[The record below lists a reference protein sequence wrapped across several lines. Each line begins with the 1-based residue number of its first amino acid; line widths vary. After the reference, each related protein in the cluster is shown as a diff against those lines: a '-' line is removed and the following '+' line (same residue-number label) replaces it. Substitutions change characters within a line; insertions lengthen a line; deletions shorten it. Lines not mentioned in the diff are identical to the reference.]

1 MRILLVEDEP
11 DAALLIARGLREQAF
26 AVDIAADGEQA
37 ARCAYETNYDAIILD
52 VMLPKGDGLS
62 VCRQIRARGA
72 LTPILLLTAL
82 DAVESRIQG
91 LDNGADD
98 YLTKPFAFGE
108 LLARLRAI
116 IRRGTRPIVPEILAV
131 GDLTLDTRS
140 REAKRGPRTIRLTA
154 REYALLEFF
163 ARRPGEVI
171 GRPEIAEHVWDE
183 QYDPFSNVIDVYVQR
198 LRRKLDAKGE
208 PPLIVTR
215 RGEGYVFGQARLS

>member
-1 MRILLVEDEP
+1 
-11 DAALLIARGLREQAF
+11 
-26 AVDIAADGEQA
+26 
-37 ARCAYETNYDAIILD
+37 
-52 VMLPKGDGLS
+52 MLPKRDGLW

-91 LDNGADD
+91 LDSGADD

-116 IRRGTRPIVPEILAV
+116 IRRGTRPIVPEILTVA
-131 GDLTLDTRS
+131 DLTIDTRT
-140 REAKRGPRTIRLTA
+140 REAKRGQRAIRLTA

-183 QYDPFSNVIDVYVQR
+183 QYDQFSNVIDVYVQR
-198 LRRKLDAKGE
+198 LRRKLDVAGE
-208 PPLIVTR
+208 RPLIVTR
-215 RGEGYVFGQARLS
+215 RGEGYVFGQ

>member
-11 DAALLIARGLREQAF
+11 DAALLIAKGLREQAF
-26 AVDIAADGEQA
+26 AVDVAVDGEYA
-37 ARCAYETNYDAIILD
+37 ARQASEARYDAIILD
-52 VMLPKGDGLS
+52 VMLPRRDGLS

-72 LTPILLLTAL
+72 TTPILLLTAL

-91 LDNGADD
+91 LDSGADD

-116 IRRGTRPIVPEILAV
+116 IRRGARPIVPEVLTVA
-131 GDLTLDTRS
+131 DLTIDTRS
-140 REAKRGPRTIRLTA
+140 RAATRGRRQIRLTA

-163 ARRPGEVI
+163 ARRPGAVI

-198 LRRKLDAKGE
+198 LRRKLDAAGE
-208 PPLIVTR
+208 TSLIATR
-215 RGEGYVFGQARLS
+215 RGEGYVFG

>member
-11 DAALLIARGLREQAF
+11 DAAMLIAKGLREQAF
-26 AVDIAADGEQA
+26 AVDVAADGELGAQQ
-37 ARCAYETNYDAIILD
+37 AYETNYDAIILD
-52 VMLPKGDGLS
+52 VMLPKRDGLS

-72 LTPILLLTAL
+72 LTPILVLTAL

-91 LDNGADD
+91 LDSGADD

-131 GDLTLDTRS
+131 GDLTIDTRT
-140 REAKRGPRTIRLTA
+140 REATRGDRVIRLTA

-163 ARRPGEVI
+163 ARRAGEVI

-183 QYDPFSNVIDVYVQR
+183 QYDQFSNVIDVYVQR
-198 LRRKLDAKGE
+198 LRRKLDAEGE
-208 PPLIVTR
+208 RPLITTR
-215 RGEGYVFGQARLS
+215 RGEGYVFGK

>member
-11 DAALLIARGLREQAF
+11 DAALLIAKGLREQAF
-26 AVDIAADGEQA
+26 AVDIAVDGEHGARQA
-37 ARCAYETNYDAIILD
+37 DETNYDAIILD
-52 VMLPKGDGLS
+52 VMLPRRDGLS

-82 DAVESRIQG
+82 DAVDARIQG

-116 IRRGTRPIVPEILAV
+116 IRRGSRPIVPEILTVAN
-131 GDLTLDTRS
+131 LTIDTRR
-140 REAKRGPRTIRLTA
+140 REAKRGQRSIRLTA

-163 ARRPGEVI
+163 ARRAGEVI

-183 QYDPFSNVIDVYVQR
+183 QYDQFSNVIDVYVQR
-198 LRRKLDAKGE
+198 LRRKLDAEGE

-215 RGEGYVFGQARLS
+215 RGEGYRFGQ

>member
-11 DAALLIARGLREQAF
+11 DAALLIAKGLREQAF
-26 AVDIAADGEQA
+26 AVDIAGDGEHALRQA
-37 ARCAYETNYDAIILD
+37 DETNYDAIILD
-52 VMLPKGDGLS
+52 VMLPRRDGLS

-82 DAVESRIQG
+82 DAVDARIQG

-116 IRRGTRPIVPEILAV
+116 IRRGSRPIVPEILTVAN
-131 GDLTLDTRS
+131 LTIDTRT
-140 REAKRGPRTIRLTA
+140 REAKRGRRTIRLTA

-163 ARRPGEVI
+163 ARRAGEVI

-183 QYDPFSNVIDVYVQR
+183 QYDQFSNVIDVYVQR
-198 LRRKLDAKGE
+198 LRRKLDAEGE
-208 PPLIVTR
+208 RPLIVTR
-215 RGEGYVFGQARLS
+215 RGEGYRFGQ

>member
-1 MRILLVEDEP
+1 MRILLVEDET
-11 DAALLIARGLREQAF
+11 DAALLIAKWLREQGF
-26 AVDIAADGEQA
+26 AVDIAVDGDHAERQ
-37 ARCAYETNYDAIILD
+37 AYETNYDAIVLD
-52 VMLPKGDGLS
+52 WMLPKRDGLS

-91 LDNGADD
+91 LDSGADD

-116 IRRGTRPIVPEILAV
+116 IRRGTRPIVPEILTVA
-131 GDLTLDTRS
+131 DLTVNTRT
-140 REAKRGPRTIRLTA
+140 RDAKRGHRTIRLTA

-183 QYDPFSNVIDVYVQR
+183 QYEQYSNVIDVYVQR
-198 LRRKLDAKGE
+198 LRRKLDAEGE
-208 PPLIVTR
+208 RPLIVTR
-215 RGEGYVFGQARLS
+215 RGEGYLFGK